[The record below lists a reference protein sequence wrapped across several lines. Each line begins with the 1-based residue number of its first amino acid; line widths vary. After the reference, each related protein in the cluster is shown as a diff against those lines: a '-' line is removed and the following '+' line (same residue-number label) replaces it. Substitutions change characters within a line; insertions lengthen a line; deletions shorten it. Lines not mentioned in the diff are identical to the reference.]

1 MSHQPLLR
9 SSDALK
15 NYTVTSLQVVAY
27 LKAYK
32 EEKPNKES
40 SSRDK
45 SHRHSASAI
54 PELCIF
60 PLSFL
65 YKTSTVYYRHSGH
78 SATLTDTI
86 DNLIPTER
94 LRESRVERLTVKKAG
109 EMRSIT
115 VSVENELILQTGSGT
130 FQP

>member
-32 EEKPNKES
+32 EEKPNKENIAGI
-40 SSRDK
+40 K
-45 SHRHSASAI
+45 NHCHSASAI

-65 YKTSTVYYRHSGH
+65 YRHLLCIMDILGIVPPYQ
-78 SATLTDTI
+78 TL
-86 DNLIPTER
+86 
-94 LRESRVERLTVKKAG
+94 
-109 EMRSIT
+109 
-115 VSVENELILQTGSGT
+115 
-130 FQP
+130 

>member
-40 SSRDK
+40 IAGIKTTAIVPVPYQSSAYSL
-45 SHRHSASAI
+45 SHFYTRHL
-54 PELCIF
+54 LCIMGILGIV
-60 PLSFL
+60 PP
-65 YKTSTVYYRHSGH
+65 YQ
-78 SATLTDTI
+78 TL
-86 DNLIPTER
+86 
-94 LRESRVERLTVKKAG
+94 
-109 EMRSIT
+109 
-115 VSVENELILQTGSGT
+115 
-130 FQP
+130 